1 MVFCSKIFDEAMKHK
16 TCRKNVYITRAM
28 IYIQKTDK
36 F

>member
-1 MVFCSKIFDEAMKHK
+1 MVFLDKNLFESK